1 VLHHKVINLSGRCG
15 ILTGATSGV
24 GRALARLLA
33 ERGVRLVISGRR
45 ESRLNDLASEYPGV
59 LIPLSGD
66 ITNSKFQEELVGKA
80 EAAFGGIDLV
90 IAAAGAGAV
99 GSFSESSLDT
109 MRRVFE
115 IDFFA
120 PVELVYK
127 SLPQLKNG
135 HAPAV
140 VLIGSILGVHPLPLH
155 GGYAAA
161 KAALHGFARAV
172 RPELASLGIDVN
184 LAILGPTESE
194 FWNNLVAGER
204 ASWSQGR
211 SLPAKTTAAAIIA
224 ALERGSPAVIPGWR
238 AKTYVLLSRFFPVL
252 IDFFVR
258 WKRRLS
264 RQS

>member
-1 VLHHKVINLSGRCG
+1 MRDLSGKCG

-24 GRALARLLA
+24 GRALAKLLA
-33 ERGVRLVISGRR
+33 ERGARLVISGRR
-45 ESRLNDLASEYPGV
+45 ESRLIDLASEYPES

-66 ITNSKFQEELVGKA
+66 ITNSEFQEELVRSAK
-80 EAAFGGIDLV
+80 AAFGSIDLV
-90 IAAAGAGAV
+90 VAAAGAGAV
-99 GSFSESSLDT
+99 GPFSESSLNT
-109 MRRVFE
+109 MRSVFE

-127 SLPQLKNG
+127 SLPLLENG

-161 KAALHGFARAV
+161 KAALHGFASAV
-172 RPELASLGIDVN
+172 RPELASLGIDVHV
-184 LAILGPTESE
+184 AILGPTESE
-194 FWNNLVAGER
+194 FWDNLVAGER

-211 SLPAKTTAAAIIA
+211 PLPAETTAAAIIA
-224 ALERGSPAVIPGWR
+224 ALERGRASVIPGWR
-238 AKTYVLLSRFFPVL
+238 AKTYVFLSRFSPAL
-252 IDFFVR
+252 IDLFVR
-258 WKRRLS
+258 WKRRYL

>member
-1 VLHHKVINLSGRCG
+1 VSCRKMRDLSGTSG

-24 GRALARLLA
+24 GRALAKLLA

-45 ESRLNDLASEYPGV
+45 ESRLIDLASEYPGV

-66 ITNSKFQEELVGKA
+66 ITNSKFQEELVKSA

-90 IAAAGAGAV
+90 VAAAGAGAV
-99 GSFSESSLDT
+99 GPFSGSSLNT
-109 MRRVFE
+109 MRSVFE

-127 SLPQLKNG
+127 SLRLLENG
-135 HAPAV
+135 HSPAV

-161 KAALHGFARAV
+161 KAALHGFANAV

-184 LAILGPTESE
+184 VAILGPTESE
-194 FWNNLVAGER
+194 FWDNLIAGER
-204 ASWSQGR
+204 ASWSHGHP
-211 SLPAKTTAAAIIA
+211 LPAETTAAAIIA
-224 ALERGSPAVIPGWR
+224 ALERGRPTVIPGWR
-238 AKTYVLLSRFFPVL
+238 AKMYVCLSKFFPAL
-252 IDFFVR
+252 IDLFVR
-258 WKRRLS
+258 WKRRPPH
-264 RQS
+264 QS

>member
-1 VLHHKVINLSGRCG
+1 MLHRKVRNLSGRCG

-80 EAAFGGIDLV
+80 EAAFGGVDLV

-161 KAALHGFARAV
+161 KAALA
-172 RPELASLGIDVN
+172 
-184 LAILGPTESE
+184 
-194 FWNNLVAGER
+194 
-204 ASWSQGR
+204 
-211 SLPAKTTAAAIIA
+211 PAA
-224 ALERGSPAVIPGWR
+224 
-238 AKTYVLLSRFFPVL
+238 
-252 IDFFVR
+252 
-258 WKRRLS
+258 
-264 RQS
+264 

>member
-1 VLHHKVINLSGRCG
+1 
-15 ILTGATSGV
+15 
-24 GRALARLLA
+24 
-33 ERGVRLVISGRR
+33 
-45 ESRLNDLASEYPGV
+45 
-59 LIPLSGD
+59 
-66 ITNSKFQEELVGKA
+66 
-80 EAAFGGIDLV
+80 
-90 IAAAGAGAV
+90 
-99 GSFSESSLDT
+99 
-109 MRRVFE
+109 MFE

-211 SLPAKTTAAAIIA
+211 PLPAKTTAAAIIA

-238 AKTYVLLSRFFPVL
+238 AKAYVFFSRFFPAI

-258 WKRRLS
+258 WKRRLPL
-264 RQS
+264 QS

>member
-1 VLHHKVINLSGRCG
+1 VLHRKVRNLSGRCG

-59 LIPLSGD
+59 LIPLPGD
-66 ITNSKFQEELVGKA
+66 ITNSRFQEELVEKA
-80 EAAFGGIDLV
+80 KESFGGIDLV
-90 IAAAGAGAV
+90 IAAAGVGAV
-99 GSFSESSLDT
+99 EPFSESSLET
-109 MRRVFE
+109 MRSVFE
-115 IDFFA
+115 VNFFA
-120 PVELVYK
+120 PVDLVYK
-127 SLPQLKNG
+127 SLPHLENG
-135 HAPAV
+135 YSPAV

-161 KAALHGFARAV
+161 KAALHGFANAV
-172 RPELASLGIDVN
+172 RPELASLGIDVKV
-184 LAILGPTESE
+184 AILGPTESE

-211 SLPAKTTAAAIIA
+211 PLSAETTAAAIIA
-224 ALERGSPAVIPGWR
+224 TMEQGGDAVTPGWR
-238 AKTYVLLSRFFPVL
+238 AKAYVFLSRFFPAL
-252 IDFFVR
+252 IDLFVR
-258 WKRRLS
+258 WKRRLP

>member
-1 VLHHKVINLSGRCG
+1 MSCRKMRDLSGKCG

-24 GRALARLLA
+24 GRALAKLLA
-33 ERGVRLVISGRR
+33 ERGARLVISGRR
-45 ESRLNDLASEYPGV
+45 ESRLIDLASEYPGS

-66 ITNSKFQEELVGKA
+66 ITNSEFQEELVRSAK
-80 EAAFGGIDLV
+80 AAFGSIDLV
-90 IAAAGAGAV
+90 VAAAGAGAV
-99 GSFSESSLDT
+99 GPFSESSLNT
-109 MRRVFE
+109 MRSVFE

-127 SLPQLKNG
+127 SLPLLENG

-161 KAALHGFARAV
+161 KAALHGFASAV
-172 RPELASLGIDVN
+172 RPELASLGIDVHV
-184 LAILGPTESE
+184 AILGPTESE
-194 FWNNLVAGER
+194 FWDNLVAGER

-211 SLPAKTTAAAIIA
+211 PLPAETTAAAIIA
-224 ALERGSPAVIPGWR
+224 ALERGRASVIPGWR
-238 AKTYVLLSRFFPVL
+238 AKTYVSLSRFFPAL
-252 IDFFVR
+252 IDLFVR
-258 WKRRLS
+258 WKRRYL

>member
-1 VLHHKVINLSGRCG
+1 MSCRKMRDLSGKCG

-24 GRALARLLA
+24 GRALAKLLA
-33 ERGVRLVISGRR
+33 ERGARLVISGRR
-45 ESRLNDLASEYPGV
+45 ESRLIDLASEYPGS

-66 ITNSKFQEELVGKA
+66 ITNSEFQEELVRSAK
-80 EAAFGGIDLV
+80 AAFGSIDLV
-90 IAAAGAGAV
+90 VAAAGAGAV
-99 GSFSESSLDT
+99 GPFSESSLNT
-109 MRRVFE
+109 MRSVFE

-127 SLPQLKNG
+127 SLPLLENG

-161 KAALHGFARAV
+161 KAALHGFASAV
-172 RPELASLGIDVN
+172 RPELASLGIDVHV
-184 LAILGPTESE
+184 AILGPTESE
-194 FWNNLVAGER
+194 FWDNLVAGER

-211 SLPAKTTAAAIIA
+211 PLPAETTAAAIIA
-224 ALERGSPAVIPGWR
+224 ALERGRASVIPGWR
-238 AKTYVLLSRFFPVL
+238 AKTYVFLSRFSPAL
-252 IDFFVR
+252 IDLFVR
-258 WKRRLS
+258 WKRRYL

>member
-1 VLHHKVINLSGRCG
+1 MLHHKVRNLSGRCG

-109 MRRVFE
+109 MRRVVE

-120 PVELVYK
+120 KHYNKSHEQVLDQLIEAGLDRIPGGGAEIFDHEIRKKIDITTKPEEIFSISNLK
-127 SLPQLKNG
+127 SL
-135 HAPAV
+135 
-140 VLIGSILGVHPLPLH
+140 
-155 GGYAAA
+155 
-161 KAALHGFARAV
+161 
-172 RPELASLGIDVN
+172 
-184 LAILGPTESE
+184 
-194 FWNNLVAGER
+194 NNLYDLVFLFPIK
-204 ASWSQGR
+204 SV
-211 SLPAKTTAAAIIA
+211 TA
-224 ALERGSPAVIPGWR
+224 
-238 AKTYVLLSRFFPVL
+238 
-252 IDFFVR
+252 
-258 WKRRLS
+258 
-264 RQS
+264 